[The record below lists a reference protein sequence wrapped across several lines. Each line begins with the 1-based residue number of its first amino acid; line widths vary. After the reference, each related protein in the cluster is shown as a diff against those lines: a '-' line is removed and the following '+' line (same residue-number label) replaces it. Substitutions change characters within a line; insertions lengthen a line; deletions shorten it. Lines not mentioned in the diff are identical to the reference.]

1 MEASLI
7 IAQMLSICYLSIGIG
22 FLVSREY
29 YKKEIVKLPE
39 SSGFVLISG
48 YFAIILGMTIL
59 YIQSAWGNS
68 QWETILTI
76 IGWIA
81 CLKGILLI
89 VFPKHMTKY
98 STLFQTKYYNW
109 VGIAIIALGLALGY
123 FGFFA

>member
-1 MEASLI
+1 MQKEKENDNISVTKKFYFFVTFYFFIFFMEASLI

-39 SSGFVLISG
+39 SSGFVLLSG

-68 QWETILTI
+68 EWATILTI
-76 IGWIA
+76 I
-81 CLKGILLI
+81 
-89 VFPKHMTKY
+89 
-98 STLFQTKYYNW
+98 
-109 VGIAIIALGLALGY
+109 
-123 FGFFA
+123 